1 MIFLPSYTL
10 ETFEIASH
18 LYFLNSSHSVKIAIA
33 TESFKAVK
41 WSFTIIIKLFNNNCL
56 KDKFILIVLKN
67 IINYVLKMINLPSPC
82 ISICKLNKSTGFCDG
97 CFRTINE
104 ISQWPSMTDVERM
117 SLLETLRQRQGI
129 KRRLNRRR
137 KNNKSI

>member
-1 MIFLPSYTL
+1 
-10 ETFEIASH
+10 
-18 LYFLNSSHSVKIAIA
+18 
-33 TESFKAVK
+33 
-41 WSFTIIIKLFNNNCL
+41 
-56 KDKFILIVLKN
+56 
-67 IINYVLKMINLPSPC
+67 MINLPSPC

-137 KNNKSI
+137 KNNKSF

>member
-1 MIFLPSYTL
+1 MI
-10 ETFEIASH
+10 
-18 LYFLNSSHSVKIAIA
+18 V
-33 TESFKAVK
+33 
-41 WSFTIIIKLFNNNCL
+41 
-56 KDKFILIVLKN
+56 
-67 IINYVLKMINLPSPC
+67 SPC

-104 ISQWPSMTDVERM
+104 ISQWPSMTDLERM

-129 KRRLNRRR
+129 KRRVNRRQ

>member
-1 MIFLPSYTL
+1 M
-10 ETFEIASH
+10 
-18 LYFLNSSHSVKIAIA
+18 
-33 TESFKAVK
+33 
-41 WSFTIIIKLFNNNCL
+41 
-56 KDKFILIVLKN
+56 IVLKN

>member
-1 MIFLPSYTL
+1 
-10 ETFEIASH
+10 
-18 LYFLNSSHSVKIAIA
+18 
-33 TESFKAVK
+33 
-41 WSFTIIIKLFNNNCL
+41 
-56 KDKFILIVLKN
+56 
-67 IINYVLKMINLPSPC
+67 MINLPSPC

-129 KRRLNRRR
+129 KRRVIRRQ

>member
-1 MIFLPSYTL
+1 
-10 ETFEIASH
+10 
-18 LYFLNSSHSVKIAIA
+18 
-33 TESFKAVK
+33 
-41 WSFTIIIKLFNNNCL
+41 
-56 KDKFILIVLKN
+56 
-67 IINYVLKMINLPSPC
+67 MINLPSPC

-137 KNNKSI
+137 KNNKSN

>member
-1 MIFLPSYTL
+1 
-10 ETFEIASH
+10 
-18 LYFLNSSHSVKIAIA
+18 
-33 TESFKAVK
+33 
-41 WSFTIIIKLFNNNCL
+41 
-56 KDKFILIVLKN
+56 
-67 IINYVLKMINLPSPC
+67 MINLPSPC

-117 SLLETLRQRQGI
+117 SLLEILRQRQGI
-129 KRRLNRRR
+129 KRRVNRRR

>member
-1 MIFLPSYTL
+1 
-10 ETFEIASH
+10 
-18 LYFLNSSHSVKIAIA
+18 
-33 TESFKAVK
+33 
-41 WSFTIIIKLFNNNCL
+41 
-56 KDKFILIVLKN
+56 
-67 IINYVLKMINLPSPC
+67 MINLPSPC

-137 KNNKSI
+137 KNKKSI